1 MFKKLERL
9 WKEKSSRSIISLFDD
24 PKRTMDFSV
33 DLGDLFFDYSKTQI
47 DDECRAE
54 LLKLVELQRVKV

>member
-24 PKRTMDFSV
+24 PKRAMDFSV
-33 DLGDLFFDYSKTQI
+33 DLGISFLI
-47 DDECRAE
+47 I
-54 LLKLVELQRVKV
+54 LKLKLMTNVVQNF

>member
-24 PKRTMDFSV
+24 PKRAMDFSV

-47 DDECRAE
+47 DDDCRAE
-54 LLKLVELQRVKV
+54 LL